1 MLPLLTLRTLTVDQE
16 QSCKEISYQA
26 AVINTIRTL
35 NVQSSEKYE
44 TPILLY
50 SMCLDSLNGWKSLAS
65 AMLNK
70 ELKPRVPTANS
81 QICSRDL
88 FPKLGD
94 IFRTLA
100 SRYSF

>member
-26 AVINTIRTL
+26 ADINTIRTL

-50 SMCLDSLNGWKSLAS
+50 
-65 AMLNK
+65 
-70 ELKPRVPTANS
+70 VP
-81 QICSRDL
+81 
-88 FPKLGD
+88 
-94 IFRTLA
+94 
-100 SRYSF
+100 